1 MTDVALTGA
10 KGRMGSLIIDEIKS
24 SQDLKLVAAIDI
36 VGIGEP
42 VLGDLRVSD
51 AGDVRRVLRE
61 SRPDVLIDFT
71 VPSAALENIR
81 AAADNGVALVVGTT
95 GFSEE
100 QLSIIEDTIKSAGI
114 AAVISPNFSLGV
126 NVFWK
131 LVEMAA
137 RLLSDYDVEVI
148 EAHHRRKK
156 DAPSGTA
163 MRTAEIL
170 RRCLGIEDIRYG
182 REGMCER
189 GREIGVHAVRAG
201 DIVGDHTVLFAGP
214 GERIEI
220 KHQAHS
226 RSAFATGALRAAR
239 WVVRA
244 PPGIH
249 SMEEVLASS

>member
-10 KGRMGSLIIDEIKS
+10 KGRMGSLIIDEIRNS
-24 SQDLKLVAAIDI
+24 PDLKLVAAIDI

-42 VLGDLRVSD
+42 VLGDVRVSA

-61 SRPDVLIDFT
+61 SHPDVLIDFT
-71 VPSAALENIR
+71 VPSAALDNIH

-100 QLSIIEDTIKSAGI
+100 QFSIIEDTIKSAGI

-126 NVFWK
+126 NIFWK

-137 RLLSDYDVEVI
+137 RSLSDYDVEVI

-226 RSAFATGALRAAR
+226 RSAFAAGALRAAR

>member
-1 MTDVALTGA
+1 MVDVALTGA
-10 KGRMGSLIIDEIKS
+10 KGRMGSLIIDEIRIS
-24 SQDLKLVAAIDI
+24 PDLKLVAAIDI
-36 VGIGEP
+36 VGIGDP
-42 VLGDLRVSD
+42 VLGDVCVSD
-51 AGDVRRVLRE
+51 ARDVRRVLSE
-61 SRPDVLIDFT
+61 LRPDVLIDFT
-71 VPSAALENIR
+71 MPAAALENIR
-81 AAADNGVALVVGTT
+81 AAADAGVALVVGTT
-95 GFSEE
+95 GFSQE
-100 QLSIIEDTIKSAGI
+100 QLSIIEEMIKSAGI
-114 AAVISPNFSLGV
+114 PAVISPNFSLGV

-131 LVEMAA
+131 LVDMAA
-137 RLLSDYDVEVI
+137 RALSDYDVEVV

-163 MRTAEIL
+163 MRTVEIL
-170 RRCLGIEDIRYG
+170 RRALGIEDIRYG

-239 WVVRA
+239 WVVKA

-249 SMEEVLASS
+249 SMEEVLSSS